1 MNMNKLTTICV
12 VLVFFFLSV
21 CTQAIALEPAELI
34 AIRDAADK
42 ALNAHDLD
50 LWLSYLTD
58 DAVFDYVPLPT
69 PMNGKEE
76 IKAFFEGVF
85 VGFPDFGTTEG
96 LILAAENI
104 VVVEHSITGT
114 HLGVWQ
120 GIPPTGDTSPWPH
133 LDICE
138 FEGDKIKQLSTYGDA
153 ATQMVNLGVMPA
165 PELDPALL
173 VPSFTVPEAEPSG
186 LTPLEA
192 FQELLARWNAQ
203 DLPGFAKMLH
213 PDAEIYDT
221 GLGVPVN
228 RDAYVAAQ
236 EMNFQGFSDMRG
248 EILRVIDMGDGW
260 VLREV
265 VFTGTNDGPFMGIPA
280 TRRTCTLRGAGLLR
294 FDADG
299 LVTNFSLYYDNLT
312 MLAQLGVFP
321 PPDPEANKAL
331 LQSYFEEVANKGNLD
346 LIDEMVAPDYVGH
359 MPEGEAIGI
368 EGAKQHI
375 MVFRSAFPDL
385 SFTYNDMIAEGDK
398 VAVRYT
404 VRGTHE
410 GTLMGIIP
418 PTGKQITM
426 TGIAIFQIVG
436 GKIVGA
442 WSIPDMLGVMQQLGV
457 MPATHEGYTWG
468 APSEVT
474 GDPGEPVTNTAL
486 VLYIVEKFWNQQKVN
501 ALDETHSPDSIGH
514 NPVMPVN
521 PLPFLAYKQACL
533 LHLAAFPDMK
543 VTTDDIIAEGD
554 KVTIRWTVTGTHQAE
569 LMGIPAS
576 GNQTTWSGMTIY
588 RFADG
593 KIVESWWAYDAL
605 DMMQQIMPPT
615 PEPPE
620 E

>member
-34 AIRDAADK
+34 AIRDAADA

-50 LWLSYLTD
+50 TMMSYWTD
-58 DAVFDYVPLPT
+58 DGVYDYVPLPD
-69 PMNGKEE
+69 PFMGKE
-76 IKAFFEGVF
+76 AVRSFFEALF

-96 LILAAENI
+96 RVLAADNI
-104 VVVEHSITGT
+104 VVVEHSTT
-114 HLGVWQ
+114 SSAHLGEWM
-120 GIPPTGDTSPWPH
+120 GIPPTGNPASAPH
-133 LDICE
+133 IDIYE
-138 FEGDKIKQLSTYGDA
+138 FEGDKIKQGTTYLDA
-153 ATQMVNLGVMPA
+153 TSVMVQLGVMPA

-203 DLPGFAKMLH
+203 DLPGFAKMFH

-248 EILRVIDMGDGW
+248 EIVRVIDMGDGW

-265 VFTGTNDGPFMGIPA
+265 VFTGTHDGPFMGFPA
-280 TRRTCTLRGAGLLR
+280 TGRTCTLRGAGLLR

-299 LVTNFSLYYDNLT
+299 LVTNFSLYYDNIT
-312 MLAQLGVFP
+312 VMAQLGLFP

-331 LQSYFEEVANKGNLD
+331 VGRYVEEVWHQGNLD
-346 LIDEMVAPDYVGH
+346 AADEMVAPDFVGH
-359 MPEGEAIGI
+359 FPEGEAIGI
-368 EGAKQHI
+368 EGAKEHVI
-375 MVFRSAFPDL
+375 AFRTPFPDIH
-385 SFTYNDMIAEGDK
+385 FTIEDMIAEGDK
-398 VAVRYT
+398 VAARLT
-404 VRGTHE
+404 FDGTHTGE
-410 GTLMGIIP
+410 MMGIP
-418 PTGKQITM
+418 PTGVQTTV
-426 TGIAIFQIVG
+426 TGIFILQIG
-436 GKIVGA
+436 DGKLVEV
-442 WSIPDMLGVMQQLGV
+442 WSIVDMLGIMQQLGV

-474 GDPGEPVTNTAL
+474 GEPGDLVTNTAL
-486 VLYIVEKFWNQQKVN
+486 VLYLTEKFWNQKNVN
-501 ALDETHSPDSIGH
+501 VLDEIHSTDSIAH
-514 NPVMPVN
+514 NPIIPGN
-521 PLPFLAYKQACL
+521 PLPFYVYKQVAL
-533 LHLAAFPDMK
+533 IYLSAFPDMR

-554 KVTIRWTVTGTHQAE
+554 KVVIRWTANGTHQGE

-576 GNQTTWSGMTIY
+576 GRKVTWTGMTIN

-593 KIVESWWAYDAL
+593 KIVENWWAYDAL
-605 DMMQQIMPPT
+605 GMMQQIMPPM